1 MSLEA
6 YGHYGRIQEPIQYCW
21 RLSESE
27 RVMVERLL
35 WMSAGVGV
43 LAILFGFFCWLGW
56 IVSIIRHGAVATRVI
71 EDAVKARQNLECTV
85 REQATA
91 LMPLVERIVQAQKN
105 LKV

>member
-6 YGHYGRIQEPIQYCW
+6 YGHYGRIQESIHN
-21 RLSESE
+21 RERVSESE
-27 RVMVERLL
+27 CVMVERLL

-43 LAILFGFFCWLGW
+43 LVILFGFFCWLGW

-105 LKV
+105 SKV